1 MEFRDPPRRAPVEN
15 LLPMINVVFL
25 LLIFF
30 LIAAELAPPTPFAIT
45 PPETTAAETT
55 ATEAVPGRDLVLW
68 LGPEGEMAFGDA
80 RGAAALAALAQAR
93 AACIADCARL
103 TLRAD
108 AAVGAED
115 LAKLMPQLAGLGFA
129 QLSLV
134 ASGR

>member
-1 MEFRDPPRRAPVEN
+1 MEFSDPPRRAPAEN

-45 PPETTAAETT
+45 PPEAT
-55 ATEAVPGRDLVLW
+55 ATEAEPGRDLVLW

-80 RGAAALAALAQAR
+80 RGEAALAALAQAR
-93 AACIADCARL
+93 ASCVADCDRL

-115 LAKLMPQLAGLGFA
+115 LAKLMPQLAALGFA

-134 ASGR
+134 ATGR

>member
-1 MEFRDPPRRAPVEN
+1 MEFRDPPRRAPAEN

-45 PPETTAAETT
+45 PPEATAAE
-55 ATEAVPGRDLVLW
+55 AEPGRDLVLW
-68 LGPEGEMAFGDA
+68 LGPEGEMAFGEA
-80 RGAAALAALAQAR
+80 RGDAALAALAQAR
-93 AACIADCARL
+93 ATCTADCGRL

-115 LAKLMPQLAGLGFA
+115 LAKLMPQLAALGFA

-134 ASGR
+134 ATWR